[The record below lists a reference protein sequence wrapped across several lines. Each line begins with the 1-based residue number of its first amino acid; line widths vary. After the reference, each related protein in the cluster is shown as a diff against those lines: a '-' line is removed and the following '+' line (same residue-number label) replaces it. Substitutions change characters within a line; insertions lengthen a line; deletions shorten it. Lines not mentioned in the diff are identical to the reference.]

1 MEIYKIIR
9 YEMKNKGVTQTWVV
23 NEANAIDKSLNL
35 TNNKLSAI
43 LSGKRRIAG
52 EEFIAL
58 CRVLGLE
65 TNNFIEK
72 EKSAS

>member
-1 MEIYKIIR
+1 MEIYRVIGS
-9 YEMKNKGVTQTWVV
+9 EVKNKGVTQTWVV
-23 NEANAIDKSLNL
+23 NEVNALDNSINL

-65 TNNFIEK
+65 TNNFVEK
-72 EKSAS
+72 EKTAS

>member
-1 MEIYKIIR
+1 
-9 YEMKNKGVTQTWVV
+9 MKNKGVTQTWVV

-65 TNNFIEK
+65 TNNFIQK
-72 EKSAS
+72 EKNAS